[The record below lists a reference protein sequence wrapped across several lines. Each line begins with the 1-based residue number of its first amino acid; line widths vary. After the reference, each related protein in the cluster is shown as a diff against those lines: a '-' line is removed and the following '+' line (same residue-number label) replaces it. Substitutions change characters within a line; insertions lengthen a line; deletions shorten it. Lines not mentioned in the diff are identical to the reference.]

1 MNHFH
6 LFLTNFSLTELGM
19 VRSTSRTLA
28 TSISMTLSL
37 LALKSFS
44 ICEISAAVSFSRAI
58 SNYLSSFYILMAM
71 LLFILKHWTIVP
83 FAACICWLPAMPNPW
98 LPSAC
103 AVYVMD
109 AVPLFLSTAD
119 DLVGGLFGLEQLVN
133 VCGLAHIYLIYLF
146 YIQQATSE
154 FKNLL

>member
-19 VRSTSRTLA
+19 VRSTSRTFA

-71 LLFILKHWTIVP
+71 ILSILERWTIVP
-83 FAACICWLPAMPNPW
+83 FAVCICWLPAMPNLW

-103 AVYVMD
+103 AVCVMST
-109 AVPLFLSTAD
+109 VPLFLGAAY
-119 DLVGGLFGLEQLVN
+119 DLVGGLLGFQQLVN
-133 VCGLAHIYLIYLF
+133 VCGLAHISYLF
-146 YIQQATSE
+146 ILYSTGSTRI
-154 FKNLL
+154 